1 MIIWSIEGFK
11 VCFIQRSGLYPI
23 QLYIG
28 YSYSRM
34 AAKSTAKS
42 FLRLGRFLGSLICW
56 IVFSFWASQG
66 VEKYLSN
73 PVSSSISF
81 TNGDDGLENLN
92 YPAITI
98 CASGYINFLSFLT
111 LIVANDWSWIA
122 SWGPNRHITLILI
135 RNNVIFF
142 SQCSYYLKSFNFDKN
157 CFEN

>member
-1 MIIWSIEGFK
+1 MFHSTIRFVSNP
-11 VCFIQRSGLYPI
+11 VV
-23 QLYIG
+23 G

-66 VEKYLSN
+66 VGKYLSN

-98 CASGYINFLSFLT
+98 CASGYIKYLNKILVWENQRCTSNMFDFAGTLRYNCLSMGA
-111 LIVANDWSWIA
+111 IGN
-122 SWGPNRHITLILI
+122 
-135 RNNVIFF
+135 
-142 SQCSYYLKSFNFDKN
+142 
-157 CFEN
+157 